1 MGEGPEAGL
10 LGEPTWAGAINLN
23 SAIGCEQQRRE
34 DAKKARGNGK
44 FGRSFAFTCQ
54 VVVSDFG
61 EMASIALFSAFA
73 SSLFNCGI
81 QDQSRLRQPVKEQG
95 RGAAWPPILQVG
107 NLSPGPDGGAEMNNK
122 AAKTRS

>member
-61 EMASIALFSAFA
+61 EMASLALFSAFA
-73 SSLFNCGI
+73 SS
-81 QDQSRLRQPVKEQG
+81 RLRVFAVQSFHDE
-95 RGAAWPPILQVG
+95 
-107 NLSPGPDGGAEMNNK
+107 
-122 AAKTRS
+122 TRRITGT